1 MESAQLLTAFGTPL
15 SYALGTM
22 PIEHIATSADV
33 VLSTTQHVLA
43 ILSGFAVGFS
53 LGLIGGGGSILA
65 VPLLLYFVGYPNP
78 HVVIGTTALAVSA
91 NAYINLIPHAR
102 AGNVRWKDAIVF
114 AIVGALA
121 AFFGST
127 LGKAVD
133 GKKLLFLFAILMLVI
148 AALMLRPRKAGT
160 AQALIGE
167 HPSKGKTA
175 KLGIAASIV
184 GMLSGFFGIGGGFLI
199 VPGLVLSTGM
209 PMITAIG
216 SSLVS
221 VGTFGLTTAL
231 NYARSGL
238 LDWGVAGL
246 YIGGGIVGGWIGT
259 RVATHLGKTSKGALN
274 LIFAI
279 LVAVVAVYMLDKNLS
294 AFGIHL

>member
-1 MESAQLLTAFGTPL
+1 MAQFITADDDLVPYAVGTMAIEHVLPAAAVVLTA
-15 SYALGTM
+15 
-22 PIEHIATSADV
+22 
-33 VLSTTQHVLA
+33 TQHTLA
-43 ILSGFAVGFS
+43 VISGFAVGFS

-102 AGNVRWKDAIVF
+102 AGNVRWKEAVLF
-114 AIVGALA
+114 AIVGAAA
-121 AFFGST
+121 AFLGSS

-148 AALMLRPRKAGT
+148 AGLMLRPRKRTSAED
-160 AQALIGE
+160 AIVD
-167 HPSKGKTA
+167 HPSKAKTL
-175 KLGIAASIV
+175 KLVIAAAVV
-184 GMLSGFFGIGGGFLI
+184 GTLSGFFGIGGGFLI

-209 PMITAIG
+209 SMISAIG
-216 SSLVS
+216 TSLVS

-238 LDWGVAGL
+238 LDWTVAGL
-246 YIGGGIVGGWIGT
+246 YIGGGILGGWIGT
-259 RVATHLGKTSKGALN
+259 RLATHLGRNSKGTLN
-274 LIFAI
+274 LIFAA
-279 LVAVVAVYMLDKNLS
+279 LVVVVALYMLYRNLS

>member
-1 MESAQLLTAFGTPL
+1 MAIEHVLPAAAVVLTA
-15 SYALGTM
+15 
-22 PIEHIATSADV
+22 
-33 VLSTTQHVLA
+33 TQHTLA
-43 ILSGFAVGFS
+43 VISGFAVGFS

-102 AGNVRWKDAIVF
+102 AGNVRWKEAVLF
-114 AIVGALA
+114 AIVGAAA
-121 AFFGST
+121 AFLGSS

-148 AALMLRPRKAGT
+148 AGLMLRPRKRTSAED
-160 AQALIGE
+160 AIVD
-167 HPSKGKTA
+167 HPSKAKTL
-175 KLGIAASIV
+175 KLVIAAAVV
-184 GMLSGFFGIGGGFLI
+184 GTLSGFFGIGGGFLI

-209 PMITAIG
+209 SMISAIG
-216 SSLVS
+216 TSLVS

-238 LDWGVAGL
+238 LDWTVAGL
-246 YIGGGIVGGWIGT
+246 YIGGGILGGWIGT
-259 RVATHLGKTSKGALN
+259 RLATHLGRNSKGTLN
-274 LIFAI
+274 LIFAA
-279 LVAVVAVYMLDKNLS
+279 LVVVVALYMLYRNLS